1 MEAVFETAYR
11 GLPPDA
17 ARLYRLLGLLPGSDF
32 TAALA
37 GALAGG
43 EVRPLIGTLLETYL
57 VVEALPERYR
67 LHELVRGHAAHAAE
81 GEPAAER
88 DEALRRA
95 VAWYSRMVTAAH
107 CLVLDRP
114 GESGVFDGPG
124 EALDWL
130 ESERG
135 NLLALLR
142 QASTAGW
149 DELVRRSAEAM
160 WALYAN
166 RKHYADWLETSRL
179 GTLSAHR
186 LGDWAAEARM
196 RDQTAR
202 ALIELSDFS
211 AAAAE
216 LDKAAAGVA
225 QAAEGARAAG
235 SEREKAAAVG
245 RTVGGTTA
253 AGSDTETGAQAAD
266 AAKAPGA
273 TRAGTEN
280 PEPGSESPEP
290 ESTEGERS
298 ELGSAEGES
307 SGAESAENAASIG
320 NAGSAGSA
328 GSERAEAGAVAER
341 AAEVWAVMMETRG
354 LLELA
359 RGNPDAAAERFEEGA
374 RVYEALGDSRGKAL
388 LTYQRGRALAVAGR
402 HQEAAQGLEVA
413 AGLAHDDE
421 LTRGRIAIV
430 LGQVY
435 RRLGRTEEAEVW
447 RREGAEIMRVR
458 RIPVKE

>member
-43 EVRPLIGTLLETYL
+43 EVRPLIGALLETYL

-88 DEALRRA
+88 DQALRRA

-114 GESGVFDGPG
+114 GEPGVFDGPG

-211 AAAAE
+211 AAATE
-216 LDKAAAGVA
+216 LDKAAAEVD
-225 QAAEGARAAG
+225 RAA
-235 SEREKAAAVG
+235 
-245 RTVGGTTA
+245 
-253 AGSDTETGAQAAD
+253 DL
-266 AAKAPGA
+266 AKAPEPTGA
-273 TRAGTEN
+273 GSSGNKN
-280 PEPGSESPEP
+280 PENTTTTGNVGGAGGAMG
-290 ESTEGERS
+290 T
-298 ELGSAEGES
+298 GSA
-307 SGAESAENAASIG
+307 SG
-320 NAGSAGSA
+320 
-328 GSERAEAGAVAER
+328 AGAVGSGGAEGGAVAR
-341 AAEVWAVMMETRG
+341 KVAEVRAVMVETRG

-359 RGNPDAAAERFEEGA
+359 RGNPDAAAERFDEGVRA
-374 RVYEALGDSRGKAL
+374 YEVLGDAQGKAL
-388 LTYQRGRALAVAGR
+388 LTYQRGRALAAAGR
-402 HQEAAQGLEVA
+402 NQEAAHVLEAA

-435 RRLGRTEEAEVW
+435 RRLGRTEEGEGW

>member
-67 LHELVRGHAAHAAE
+67 LHELVRRHAAHAAE

-107 CLVLDRP
+107 HLVVGRP
-114 GESGVFDGPG
+114 GEPGVFDGPG

-149 DELVRRSAEAM
+149 DDLVRRSAEAM
-160 WALYAN
+160 SALYAN

-186 LGDWAAEARM
+186 LGDRAAEAGM

-202 ALIELSDFS
+202 ALIELGDYS
-211 AAAAE
+211 AATAE
-216 LDKAAAGVA
+216 LDRAAAGV
-225 QAAEGARAAG
+225 EHN
-235 SEREKAAAVG
+235 E
-245 RTVGGTTA
+245 
-253 AGSDTETGAQAAD
+253 AD
-266 AAKAPGA
+266 A
-273 TRAGTEN
+273 
-280 PEPGSESPEP
+280 EP
-290 ESTEGERS
+290 
-298 ELGSAEGES
+298 
-307 SGAESAENAASIG
+307 
-320 NAGSAGSA
+320 
-328 GSERAEAGAVAER
+328 AEAGVEQHEAGRAGDDAGAVR
-341 AAEVWAVMMETRG
+341 AVMVETRG

-359 RGNPDAAAERFEEGA
+359 RGRPGAAAERFEEGVRA
-374 RVYEALGDSRGKAL
+374 HEALGDTRGQAL
-388 LTYQRGRALAVAGR
+388 LTFQLGRALAAAGR
-402 HQEAAQGLEVA
+402 DGEAAQTLESA

-435 RRLGRTEEAEVW
+435 RRLGRTEEAE
-447 RREGAEIMRVR
+447 RTLRQGTDIMRAR
-458 RIPVKE
+458 RIPFQE

>member
-43 EVRPLIGTLLETYL
+43 EVRPLIGALLETYL

-95 VAWYSRMVTAAH
+95 AAWYSRMVTAAH

-114 GESGVFDGPG
+114 GEPGVFDGPG

-202 ALIELSDFS
+202 ALIELSDFP
-211 AAAAE
+211 AAE
-216 LDKAAAGVA
+216 AELAKAAAGV
-225 QAAEGARAAG
+225 
-235 SEREKAAAVG
+235 ER
-245 RTVGGTTA
+245 
-253 AGSDTETGAQAAD
+253 AAD
-266 AAKAPGA
+266 ATKTPEP
-273 TRAGTEN
+273 TCTGTEN
-280 PEPGSESPEP
+280 PGPGSAGGESPE
-290 ESTEGERS
+290 S
-298 ELGSAEGES
+298 
-307 SGAESAENAASIG
+307 AAS
-320 NAGSAGSA
+320 AGSAGSA
-328 GSERAEAGAVAER
+328 RDKSARDKSAGGERAGGAGAGGESAGSAGAGSESAEGGAVAQK
-341 AAEVWAVMMETRG
+341 AAEVRAVMIETRG

-359 RGNPDAAAERFEEGA
+359 RGDTDAAAERFEEGIRA
-374 RVYEALGDSRGKAL
+374 YEVLGDARGKAL

-402 HQEAAQGLEVA
+402 NQEAAHLLEAA

-435 RRLGRTEEAEVW
+435 RRLGRTEEGEVW

>member
-43 EVRPLIGTLLETYL
+43 EVRPLIGALLETYL
-57 VVEALPERYR
+57 VVETLPERYR

-114 GESGVFDGPG
+114 GEPGVFDGPG

-211 AAAAE
+211 AAEAE
-216 LDKAAAGVA
+216 LDKAAAGV
-225 QAAEGARAAG
+225 ERAV
-235 SEREKAAAVG
+235 E
-245 RTVGGTTA
+245 
-253 AGSDTETGAQAAD
+253 
-266 AAKAPGA
+266 AAKAPEP
-273 TRAGTEN
+273 TRTGTEN
-280 PEPGSESPEP
+280 PGPA
-290 ESTEGERS
+290 
-298 ELGSAEGES
+298 SAEGGRLG
-307 SGAESAENAASIG
+307 SGEGEGSGDKSTENAATLRS
-320 NAGSAGSA
+320 AGSAGSA
-328 GSERAEAGAVAER
+328 GGVGSEGGGGAR
-341 AAEVWAVMMETRG
+341 KAAEVRAVMIETRG

-359 RGNPDAAAERFEEGA
+359 RGNPDAAAERFDEGVQA
-374 RVYEALGDSRGKAL
+374 FEVLGDARGKAL
-388 LTYQRGRALAVAGR
+388 LTYQRGRALAAAGR
-402 HQEAAQGLEVA
+402 NQEAAQALEAA
-413 AGLAHDDE
+413 AGQAHDDE
-421 LTRGRIAIV
+421 LTRGGIAIV

-435 RRLGRTEEAEVW
+435 RRLGRTEEGEVW
-447 RREGAEIMRVR
+447 RREGAEIMRAR